1 MKMRA
6 LGIAIA
12 SLFLTSS
19 LMAQTPSSSSS
30 ANIYSQVNQTI
41 LPNGTVKFEGI
52 NVQNSKIN
60 TSAAATTGAITFTSN
75 AVYLVTYKLECH
87 LTPPFPIPVPAF
99 SFGLTLN
106 NNVIPGSVSG
116 DYISSPDEIVRVITG
131 SVIVKV
137 NSGQTLRL
145 VNTSLNPVDL
155 IADAYGSSVRLA
167 SASITFS
174 AM

>member
-1 MKMRA
+1 MKIRA

-19 LMAQTPSSSSS
+19 LMAQTPSSNTS
-30 ANIYSQVNQTI
+30 ANIYSQMNQTI
-41 LPNGTVKFEGI
+41 LPNSTVKFEGI
-52 NVQNSKIN
+52 NIQNSKIN

-75 AVYLVTYKLECH
+75 AIYLVTYKLECH
-87 LTPPFPIPVPAF
+87 LTPPFPNPVPAF

-106 NNVIPGSVSG
+106 NTLVPGSATG

-131 SVIVKV
+131 STIIKV

-145 VNTSLNPVDL
+145 INTSLNPVDL
-155 IADAYGSSVRLA
+155 IADAYGSSVKLA
-167 SASITFS
+167 SASITFT